1 MKTRNNVCPKP
12 AGPDRYGVEDVTM
25 SRDPFLHNA
34 VARLVG
40 EMRLKMRSGF
50 TADEVLFYRDLLVLE
65 AYGASRPRGAL

>member
-1 MKTRNNVCPKP
+1 MTP
-12 AGPDRYGVEDVTM
+12 
-25 SRDPFLHNA
+25 RDPFLHNA